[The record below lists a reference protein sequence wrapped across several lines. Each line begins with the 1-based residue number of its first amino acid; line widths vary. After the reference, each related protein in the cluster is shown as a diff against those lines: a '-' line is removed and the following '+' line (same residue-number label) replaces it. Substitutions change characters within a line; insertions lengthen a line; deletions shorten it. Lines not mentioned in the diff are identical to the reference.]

1 MFLAVARGSRPRP
14 PRGRGTRLRILGI
27 YTVIGEVG
35 SAGEVIDREAR
46 TLALCERARGS
57 NVNEKTLLAT
67 DYLNH
72 INEIVMLFD
81 LVPDAPECLDDCKAW
96 QPLSYQDHFRASHIA
111 DRDLAIEAY
120 DFSPPAYKEPFD
132 QLVGEMNRLVEISIE
147 KLDYALSQGS
157 EDVTR
162 LIAETASRNLQDL
175 IGQTSAVING
185 TEHAVDQAQI
195 DALME
200 F

>member
-1 MFLAVARGSRPRP
+1 LIR
-14 PRGRGTRLRILGI
+14 
-27 YTVIGEVG
+27 EVSISG
-35 SAGEVIDREAR
+35 NVTDDAAR
-46 TLALCERARGS
+46 TRELCKRAHGS

-81 LVPDAPECLDDCKAW
+81 LVPDAPECLEDCKTW
-96 QPLSYQDHFRASHIA
+96 QPLTYQDHFRASHIA

-120 DFSPPAYKEPFD
+120 DFAPPAYKEPFD
-132 QLVGEMNRLVEISIE
+132 QLVAEMNRLVALSIE
-147 KLDYALSQGS
+147 KLDFALAEGS
-157 EDVTR
+157 EEVTR
-162 LIAETASRNLQDL
+162 LIAERASRNLQDL
-175 IGQTSAVING
+175 IGQASAVING
-185 TEHAVDQAQI
+185 TDHTVNQAQI

>member
-1 MFLAVARGSRPRP
+1 VTGQVGIAGGS
-14 PRGRGTRLRILGI
+14 
-27 YTVIGEVG
+27 
-35 SAGEVIDREAR
+35 SDHAAR
-46 TLALCERARGS
+46 TRALCERARGS

-72 INEIVMLFD
+72 VNEIVMLLD
-81 LVPDAPECLDDCKAW
+81 LVPDAPECLEDCKAW
-96 QPLSYQDHFRASHIA
+96 QPLGYQDHFRASNIA

-120 DFSPPAYKEPFD
+120 EFSPPAFKEPFD
-132 QLVGEMNRLVEISIE
+132 RLLGEMNRLVAISIE
-147 KLDYALSQGS
+147 RLDQALAEGN
-157 EDVTR
+157 EEITR
-162 LIAETASRNLQDL
+162 MIAERASRNLQDL

-185 TEHAVDQAQI
+185 TDHTVNQAQI

>member
-1 MFLAVARGSRPRP
+1 VTGQVGIAGGSNDH
-14 PRGRGTRLRILGI
+14 
-27 YTVIGEVG
+27 
-35 SAGEVIDREAR
+35 AAR
-46 TLALCERARGS
+46 TRALCERARGS

-72 INEIVMLFD
+72 VNEIVMLLD
-81 LVPDAPECLDDCKAW
+81 LVPDAPECLEDCKAW
-96 QPLSYQDHFRASHIA
+96 QPLGYQDHFRASNIA

-120 DFSPPAYKEPFD
+120 EFSPPAFKEPFD
-132 QLVGEMNRLVEISIE
+132 RLLGEMNRLVAISIE
-147 KLDYALSQGS
+147 RLDQALAEGN
-157 EDVTR
+157 EEITR
-162 LIAETASRNLQDL
+162 MIAERASRNLQDL

-185 TEHAVDQAQI
+185 TDHTVNQAQI

>member
-1 MFLAVARGSRPRP
+1 MRHV
-14 PRGRGTRLRILGI
+14 T
-27 YTVIGEVG
+27 GEVG
-35 SAGEVIDREAR
+35 IAGEVIDRAAKTR
-46 TLALCERARGS
+46 ALCERARDS

-81 LVPDAPECLDDCKAW
+81 LVPDAPECLEDCKAW
-96 QPLSYQDHFRASHIA
+96 QPLGYQDHFRASHIA

-120 DFSPPAYKEPFD
+120 EFSPPEYKEPFD
-132 QLVGEMNRLVEISIE
+132 QLVAEMNRLVAISIE
-147 KLDYALSQGS
+147 KLDAALAEGN

-162 LIAETASRNLQDL
+162 MIAERASRNLQDL
-175 IGQTSAVING
+175 IGQASAIIHG
-185 TEHAVDQAQI
+185 TDHAVDQAQI

>member
-1 MFLAVARGSRPRP
+1 LS
-14 PRGRGTRLRILGI
+14 
-27 YTVIGEVG
+27 GEVG
-35 SAGEVIDREAR
+35 IAGNESDRTER
-46 TLALCERARGS
+46 TRELCERARGS

-81 LVPDAPECLDDCKAW
+81 LVPDAPECLEDCKAW
-96 QPLSYQDHFRASHIA
+96 QPLSYQDHFRLSHIA

-132 QLVGEMNRLVEISIE
+132 RLVAEMNRLVAISIDR
-147 KLDYALSQGS
+147 LDAAIADGHV
-157 EDVTR
+157 DVTR
-162 LIAETASRNLQDL
+162 LVAERASRNLQDL
-175 IGQTSAVING
+175 IGQASAVIHG
-185 TEHAVDQAQI
+185 TDHAVDQAQI

>member
-1 MFLAVARGSRPRP
+1 V
-14 PRGRGTRLRILGI
+14 T
-27 YTVIGEVG
+27 GEVG
-35 SAGEVIDREAR
+35 DAGEVSDHAAR
-46 TLALCERARGS
+46 TRELCERARGS
-57 NVNEKTLLAT
+57 NVNEKSLLAT

-81 LVPDAPECLDDCKAW
+81 LVPDAPECLEDCKTW
-96 QPLSYQDHFRASHIA
+96 QPLGYQDHFRASHIA

-132 QLVGEMNRLVEISIE
+132 QLVGEMNRLVAISIE
-147 KLDYALSQGS
+147 KLDAALVEGHD
-157 EDVTR
+157 EITR
-162 LIAETASRNLQDL
+162 MIAERASRNLQDL
-175 IGQTSAVING
+175 IGQASAVIHG
-185 TEHAVDQAQI
+185 TDHAVDQAQI